1 MATIMITGA
10 TDGLG
15 RALAEHLAGAGHRL
29 VLHGRSAAKLDATVQ
44 AVAAMD
50 GDAVVAAELADLSDL
65 GEVEALAAATAT
77 VGVDV
82 LMNNAGVY
90 RTPNP
95 VTEDGLDVR
104 FVVNTVAPWVLTQ
117 RLLPSVG
124 SGGRIVNL
132 SSAAQAPV
140 DLAALAGNRRL
151 EDMEAYAQSKLAIT
165 MWSRHL
171 ADALGP
177 DGPVVVA
184 VNPGSL
190 LATKM
195 VKEGFGVA
203 GSDIGIGTDVLTRAA
218 IGDDFADATG
228 RYYDTTPVGSP
239 TPIPTRWIPRRTR
252 QSWTPSRRSSPG
264 STAERGAVQFERR
277 SRRPASSTYF
287 HSSWKSAFIH
297 EPRPG

>member
-44 AVAAMD
+44 AVAAID

-65 GEVEALAAATAT
+65 GEVETLAAATAT

-117 RLLPSVG
+117 RLLPDRKSV
-124 SGGRIVNL
+124 V
-132 SSAAQAPV
+132 
-140 DLAALAGNRRL
+140 
-151 EDMEAYAQSKLAIT
+151 
-165 MWSRHL
+165 
-171 ADALGP
+171 
-177 DGPVVVA
+177 
-184 VNPGSL
+184 
-190 LATKM
+190 
-195 VKEGFGVA
+195 
-203 GSDIGIGTDVLTRAA
+203 
-218 IGDDFADATG
+218 
-228 RYYDTTPVGSP
+228 
-239 TPIPTRWIPRRTR
+239 
-252 QSWTPSRRSSPG
+252 
-264 STAERGAVQFERR
+264 
-277 SRRPASSTYF
+277 
-287 HSSWKSAFIH
+287 
-297 EPRPG
+297 